1 MISNYQEKIIN
12 IENSSK
18 ETIHCVYN
26 YTNKE
31 LPLIVIPPQFE
42 KTIRTNLT
50 AMLYLINN
58 GFNVLRFDNRNHNGN
73 STGRIQDYSLGCA
86 YDDLVEVVNFIKED
100 SIVETRNGMGIL
112 GISIASRIV
121 YRYLSLNKNV
131 FDVFVSLAGVVNM
144 RYTLNSIL
152 GYDIVQE
159 YLSEPSRDFGI
170 KKVLK
175 YPIKYNNFLDDL
187 VNLNFHTLE
196 ATQKDIDKIVTPTS
210 LIVSENDKWI
220 DYNDCNEVFK
230 NNAGI
235 LVEMFKLPGA
245 GHELYKNPQSAE
257 VAIKKIVELFRFHW
271 NMTNENYIIHKPE
284 ITEIISVNKR
294 ERERERFYTSLCSE

>member
-1 MISNYQEKIIN
+1 MILDYREKIIN

-50 AMLYLINN
+50 TMLYLINN

-73 STGRIQDYSLGCA
+73 STGRIQDYSLGGA

-100 SIVETRNGMGIL
+100 PNVETENGMGIL
-112 GISIASRIV
+112 GISIASRII

-144 RYTLNSIL
+144 KYTLNSIL

-159 YLSEPSRDFGI
+159 YLSEPNRDFGI
-170 KKVLK
+170 KKLLK
-175 YPIKYNNFLDDL
+175 YPIDYNNFLHNL
-187 VNLNFHTLE
+187 VNVSLHTLE
-196 ATQKDIDKIVTPTS
+196 STQMDIDRIVTPIS

-220 DYNDCNEVFK
+220 DYNECSEAFK
-230 NNAGI
+230 NNADI

-257 VAIKKIVELFRFHW
+257 VALNKIVELFRSHW

-284 ITEIISVNKR
+284 ITEIISLNKL
-294 ERERERFYTSLCSE
+294 ERERERFYINL